1 MRPHAHAWS
10 HPPTTLPRRVRL
22 PHHDDLV
29 SLQDRLRPWAST
41 KQVFDAITDGHLGTS
56 AHGGFA
62 DMAGFTEACIR
73 RGEIVDGVRR
83 VDVVI
88 GQVRGKTVSNP
99 EHELEE
105 CGGECAVD
113 RW

>member
-1 MRPHAHAWS
+1 M
-10 HPPTTLPRRVRL
+10 
-22 PHHDDLV
+22 
-29 SLQDRLRPWAST
+29 AST
-41 KQVFDAITDGHLGTS
+41 QQVFDAITDGHLGVS
-56 AHGGFA
+56 PRGGFA
-62 DMAGFTEACIR
+62 DLAGFTEACIR

-99 EHELEE
+99 EHELEWW
-105 CGGECAVD
+105 GGECAVD